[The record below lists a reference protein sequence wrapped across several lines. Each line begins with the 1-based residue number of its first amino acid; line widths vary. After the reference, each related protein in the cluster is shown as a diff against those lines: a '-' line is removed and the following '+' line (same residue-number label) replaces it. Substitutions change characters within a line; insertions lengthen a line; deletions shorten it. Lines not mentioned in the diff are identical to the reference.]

1 MYVRDDLSGIKQCF
15 KVIDASKKLL
25 LAEADKL
32 DRIEDKLDRLLEI
45 ESRKIES
52 WQGLFLFIIRVE
64 NNFYNEK
71 QLAQLGRATL
81 ETM

>member
-52 WQGLFLFIIRVE
+52 
-64 NNFYNEK
+64 
-71 QLAQLGRATL
+71 
-81 ETM
+81 